1 MIMMTKR
8 HLVKPDSCFTF
19 KNTACSHLKKPA
31 YMLEFN
37 IANVSKNM
45 SIKKKNALH
54 FTNSQMLLFLIVVSK
69 SLQNNKVMFNLIFI

>member
-1 MIMMTKR
+1 
-8 HLVKPDSCFTF
+8 
-19 KNTACSHLKKPA
+19 
-31 YMLEFN
+31 MLEFN

-45 SIKKKNALH
+45 SIKKNNALH